1 VDAGS
6 SSRADEWRQESGF
19 LAEALETVKQS
30 WTGELAASPSDLRLR
45 VGQYEDLLRN
55 VALSGGYG
63 NLVLADCLRR
73 LSLTLLTDYL
83 LTYPTEHEAVTS
95 ILAMDRVRLLD
106 SPAVRNL
113 LGDELKFQPPAGQSR
128 LSEKR
133 EDLDLA
139 FRKDG
144 STYRKEIGRMLLS
157 RPTIS
162 HLTTRPDVS
171 GLLLRLIEDEAEERV
186 ILAGFAEFLKRVW
199 LSSWTNRHEC
209 AKNRLP
215 DFDLMMAGGLM
226 PKMVIE
232 VPEEFTEVGKAMAEH
247 LAALERTVSRL
258 GGGKAVDYAEIEAAM
273 SESAGRTELA
283 GHRAILQSLDVD
295 VPAVMIGGVRY
306 TRVGRCEAPYHTMV
320 GSVSVER
327 SLYRQSGERG
337 GQPGGRVVDP
347 VSLRAGVVE
356 DGWLPRAARAMA
368 HAVQQGPSREAEAS
382 AREFGRLPYSRASFE
397 RVAHLVGA
405 LAVADH
411 QDIEDA
417 LIDAVEVPEEARS
430 ISVSLDRV
438 SVPMEEPRRRP
449 AGRPKKGAPKKPVER
464 NFRMAYCG
472 TVTLHDENGV
482 GRHTIRYG
490 CMPDGDVIGLR
501 DRLVADAATLRS
513 KRPDL
518 KLELLCDGAPEM
530 WNLLE
535 EGFIPKFGNDLYR
548 LVDLHHLMEKLGAAA
563 GVIDDATAADERL
576 RRWKMSLLNRSSAAT
591 GILEELSASGMD
603 EGVGTEHPVH
613 AAITYIQ
620 SHSADADRMNY
631 ARARRLGLALGTG
644 NVEATCKSLFETRM
658 KRCGARWKEET
669 GQHIVQLRALALS
682 DRWGPAIE
690 LTLRPLR
697 KAVRAA

>member
-1 VDAGS
+1 MRD
-6 SSRADEWRQESGF
+6 
-19 LAEALETVKQS
+19 
-30 WTGELAASPSDLRLR
+30 
-45 VGQYEDLLRN
+45 
-55 VALSGGYG
+55 
-63 NLVLADCLRR
+63 
-73 LSLTLLTDYL
+73 
-83 LTYPTEHEAVTS
+83 S
-95 ILAMDRVRLLD
+95 I
-106 SPAVRNL
+106 
-113 LGDELKFQPPAGQSR
+113 
-128 LSEKR
+128 
-133 EDLDLA
+133 
-139 FRKDG
+139 
-144 STYRKEIGRMLLS
+144 
-157 RPTIS
+157 
-162 HLTTRPDVS
+162 
-171 GLLLRLIEDEAEERV
+171 
-186 ILAGFAEFLKRVW
+186 
-199 LSSWTNRHEC
+199 
-209 AKNRLP
+209 
-215 DFDLMMAGGLM
+215 MAGGVM

-232 VPEEFTEVGKAMAEH
+232 VPEEFTEIEQAMA
-247 LAALERTVSRL
+247 
-258 GGGKAVDYAEIEAAM
+258 
-273 SESAGRTELA
+273 ESAGRTELA
-283 GHRAILQSLDVD
+283 GHRAILQSLDID
-295 VPAVMIGGVRY
+295 VAAVIIGGVRY

-337 GQPGGRVVDP
+337 GQPGGRVVDA

-356 DGWLPRAARAMA
+356 DGWLPGAARAMA

-397 RVAHLVGA
+397 RVAHVVGA
-405 LAVADH
+405 VAVADH

-417 LIDAVEVPEEARS
+417 LIDAVEVPEQACS

-472 TVTLHDENGV
+472 TVTLHDVEGV

-501 DRLVADAATLRS
+501 DRLVADVATLRS

-535 EGFIPKFGNDLYR
+535 EGFTKFGNDLYR
-548 LVDLHHLMEKLGAAA
+548 LVDLHHLMEKLGGAARVMDDSTAA
-563 GVIDDATAADERL
+563 GERL
-576 RRWKMSLLNRSSAAT
+576 RRWKMSLLNRASAAT
-591 GILEELSASGMD
+591 DILGELTASGLD
-603 EGVGTEHPVH
+603 EGVGTDHPVH

-620 SHSADADRMNY
+620 SHSADADHMNY

-669 GQHIVQLRALALS
+669 G
-682 DRWGPAIE
+682 
-690 LTLRPLR
+690 
-697 KAVRAA
+697 